1 MASLPVSYT
10 TVSLCYETL
19 PDLRSATNVESKV
32 VYAHAGRAQAIVNA
46 KVVKR
51 YNLPFSLTPPLI
63 ESITTDLTIYSV
75 LAKTAIIANTTE
87 DGPWPKAY
95 KECMDLLN
103 EIALGTLVLVDSAGA
118 VISQRTDQM
127 IARSSSEDYV
137 PTFSELPPEQSTIDS
152 DKIDDLEDERS
163 A

>member
-10 TVSLCYETL
+10 TVLLCYETL

-46 KVVKR
+46 KVVRR
-51 YNLPFSLTPPLI
+51 YNLPFALTPPLI

-87 DGPWPKAY
+87 DGSWPKAY
-95 KECMDLLN
+95 KESMDLLGA
-103 EIALGTLVLVDSAGA
+103 IANGSMMLVDSAGA
-118 VISQRTDQM
+118 VIAQRTDQM
-127 IARSSSEDYV
+127 LARSSSETYV
-137 PTFSELPPEQSTIDS
+137 PTFSELPPEQAVIDS
-152 DKIDDLEDERS
+152 DKIDDLENERS